1 MAYVNAIQI
10 TEGGNEQ
17 GTQQQIQAGTQDM
30 DWDQNVPT
38 AQLAALNA
46 SHDSGLV
53 IGTVGG
59 QTS

>member
-1 MAYVNAIQI
+1 MNAIQI

-17 GTQQQIQAGTQDM
+17 GTQQQIQAGTHDM

-46 SHDSGLV
+46 SH
-53 IGTVGG
+53 
-59 QTS
+59 